1 MDVTDTV
8 YARTAAQSPL
18 QHFSFALHIAS
29 RWHCLPEETVVI
41 GQVPKKINI
50 FLLLVNRLLLSLS

>member
-1 MDVTDTV
+1 MDVTGTE
-8 YARTAAQSPL
+8 YPRTAAQNPL

-29 RWHCLPEETVVI
+29 RRQCLPEATVVI
-41 GQVPKKINI
+41 GQVPKKNNI

>member
-1 MDVTDTV
+1 V